1 MFDLKTYKSA
11 TFLHIQTKV
20 RNMLCSKKKYL
31 CTCVLPCL
39 WLWLLLSEKKYSF
52 TYVSD
57 NILSF
62 PIDRCMGFSSTPEH
76 EWVQGL
82 RENIWI
88 CTRHRA
94 MCIFLPVQFARA
106 WQNISCCYHFAAAM
120 ERIDFVGQYLTFF
133 DVSYA
138 P

>member
-1 MFDLKTYKSA
+1 
-11 TFLHIQTKV
+11 
-20 RNMLCSKKKYL
+20 
-31 CTCVLPCL
+31 
-39 WLWLLLSEKKYSF
+39 
-52 TYVSD
+52 
-57 NILSF
+57 
-62 PIDRCMGFSSTPEH
+62 MGFSSTPEL

-94 MCIFLPVQFARA
+94 MCIFLPVQLFARE
-106 WQNISCCYHFAAAM
+106 WQNISCCYHFAAAI
-120 ERIDFVGQYLTFF
+120 ERIDFVGWYLTFF